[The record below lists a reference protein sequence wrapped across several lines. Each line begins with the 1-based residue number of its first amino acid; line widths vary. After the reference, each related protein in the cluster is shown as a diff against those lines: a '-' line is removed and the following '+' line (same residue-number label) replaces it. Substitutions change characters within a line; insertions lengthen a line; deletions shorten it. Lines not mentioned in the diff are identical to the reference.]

1 MRLALQA
8 QVAILRAQVVLQEQ
22 AEIPRRIPVALLM
35 RIEVLLAELV
45 LATLAAQ
52 LAFDTSQTDW
62 LLQEELSSAL

>member
-1 MRLALQA
+1 MGPALQA
-8 QVAILRAQVVLQEQ
+8 QVAILRAQVVLEEQ